1 MIALLQRVSRS
12 AVRIDGQLVAEIGR
26 GVNVLLGVLKGDE
39 EKDALKLVEKIVK
52 LRIFADETGRMNL
65 SLTDIGGSALVV
77 SQFTLAGDVKKGR
90 RPSFDAAMPP
100 EEAKRLYRLF
110 CEELGRHVPVQ
121 TGRFGAMMD
130 VEIHNDG
137 PVTFILNSKALP

>member
-1 MIALLQRVSRS
+1 VIALLQRVSRS